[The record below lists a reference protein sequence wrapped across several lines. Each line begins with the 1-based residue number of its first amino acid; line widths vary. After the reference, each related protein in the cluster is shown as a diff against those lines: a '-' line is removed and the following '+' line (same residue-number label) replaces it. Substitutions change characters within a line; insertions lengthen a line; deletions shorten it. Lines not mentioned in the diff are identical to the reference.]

1 MPDITQQ
8 ADNPKV
14 CTQDLDNIDIPREY
28 TKLFKQHFY
37 SINLN
42 MIPACIKAYEALG
55 VKHESLTLI
64 PPHFEAPLPP
74 TQASVSIASCAQ
86 FISISN
92 ILSHI
97 IIMYI
102 TLNLS
107 CVGISPE
114 FSRIIATCFGTF

>member
-1 MPDITQQ
+1 MCKFWEYNFVPDLTQQ

-42 MIPACIKAYEALG
+42 MIPASLKAYEALG
-55 VKHESLTLI
+55 VKHEPLTLI

-74 TQASVSIASCAQ
+74 TQASVSIAFQ
-86 FISISN
+86 FTSIY
-92 ILSHI
+92 LLAHI
-97 IIMYI
+97 IIM
-102 TLNLS
+102 
-107 CVGISPE
+107 
-114 FSRIIATCFGTF
+114 